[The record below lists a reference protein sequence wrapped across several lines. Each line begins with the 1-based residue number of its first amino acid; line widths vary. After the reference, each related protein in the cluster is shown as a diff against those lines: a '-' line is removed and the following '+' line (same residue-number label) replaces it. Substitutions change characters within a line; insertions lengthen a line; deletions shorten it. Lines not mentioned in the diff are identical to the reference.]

1 MVFSAFIALS
11 SSKLGATGA
20 LSRHLDAGTKHFI
33 RGTLSS
39 RWLTGKGSACKPS
52 QELVWGGQCPRSHLV
67 ADVGDRISRITT
79 AGLTPRRPV
88 QVPVSVLT
96 LVTEDADHPRP
107 AGTLSCPG
115 VAETG
120 TPQRAVSHL
129 RAAPVTGAFW
139 ESNSLYHDTYEA
151 TPTV

>member
-1 MVFSAFIALS
+1 MGWTV
-11 SSKLGATGA
+11 
-20 LSRHLDAGTKHFI
+20 
-33 RGTLSS
+33 
-39 RWLTGKGSACKPS
+39 
-52 QELVWGGQCPRSHLV
+52 SHLV

-79 AGLTPRRPV
+79 AGLTPRGPV
-88 QVPVSVLT
+88 QVPVSVLA

-129 RAAPVTGAFW
+129 RASPVTGAFW

-151 TPTV
+151 TPTAVSKSNHFTMVRILTRPIRPMKEKEVEQQPGLGHDW